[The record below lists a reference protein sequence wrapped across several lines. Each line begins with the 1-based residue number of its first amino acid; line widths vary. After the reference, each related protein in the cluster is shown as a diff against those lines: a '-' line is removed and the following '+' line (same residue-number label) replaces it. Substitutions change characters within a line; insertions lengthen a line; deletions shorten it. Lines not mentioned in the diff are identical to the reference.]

1 MQNCQKCGVEFSG
14 ESWAVVCR
22 KCWAENKKNQTTKP
36 NSNGIE
42 SRDKLIIRQTLF
54 KCASEVM
61 ERGSNAKQVIIFVKE
76 LEEGFYQ

>member
-1 MQNCQKCGVEFSG
+1 MQCQKCGIEFDG
-14 ESWAVVCR
+14 ESWKKICR
-22 KCWAENKKNQTTKP
+22 KCFAESKNKNQPTKP
-36 NSNGIE
+36 NTNGIE

-61 ERGSNAKQVIIFVKE
+61 ERGAPAKQVVKFVRD